1 MSEIKL
7 CKDCKHFSPPV
18 NPYYSQL
25 AAIQGAGYGAC
36 VNPYPALQGQI
47 GAYPISEPKRVGLCK
62 RGDLW
67 TTDPVYGCSVAIN
80 EQATE
85 AKWQRESGECGKEAK
100 FFEDKPEPEPII
112 HETPLNL
119 FGGPCGTITIPNDV
133 PRPWWK
139 FWGKA

>member
-18 NPYYSQL
+18 NPYYSQQ
-25 AAIQGAGYGAC
+25 AAMQGAAYGAC
-36 VNPYPALQGQI
+36 ANPFSTLQGQI

-62 RGDLW
+62 RCDLW
-67 TTDPVYGCSVAIN
+67 TTDPVYGWPIAIN
-80 EQATE
+80 EQGAE

-100 FFEDKPEPEPII
+100 FFEPKPEPVKAEPPSIPDGFKVVAHIIEPID
-112 HETPLNL
+112 P
-119 FGGPCGTITIPNDV
+119 

-139 FWGKA
+139 FWR